1 MHFNL
6 DCGKESER
14 DIKMNINE
22 VKDLMTQFDGSSLRE
37 FSWRTAEGELSF
49 SKQNKVL
56 ATPAGS
62 VLSEAKTSAPAPI
75 SERSTERAV
84 ETELVEEVATAEG
97 EAVKS
102 FGWCSLLAAS
112 TR

>member
-1 MHFNL
+1 
-6 DCGKESER
+6 
-14 DIKMNINE
+14 MNINE

-49 SKQNKVL
+49 SKNKNKVL

-97 EAVKS
+97 EAVTSPLVGVAYLQPAPDKPPP
-102 FGWCSLLAAS
+102 WPH
-112 TR
+112 